1 MSQPY
6 DLIVVGGGI
15 SGLTAAYRGVSRG
28 WRTLLLESS
37 PRVGGAIETL
47 RGDGLVQELGAE
59 SMVTAK
65 PQGKQL
71 CQELGL
77 ADQLVTPQPE
87 YRRTLIVR
95 GGRLHNIPEG
105 LRLLAPSQW
114 LPFLRSSA
122 VSWPGKLR
130 MGMEFF
136 VPRRQSEEDESLGSF
151 VRRRLGHEAL
161 TRIAQP
167 LVAGIYTAD
176 PDTLSMRAT
185 LPQFVEYEKR
195 YGSVCRALLFSP
207 EARGSSGPRYQLF
220 CSLQGGLQQLTDA
233 LRDRVQVQTGTPVSS
248 ITPDGSGWTVGELR
262 TRRLILAVPTYAA
275 ASLLAPVDAAASHWL
290 QRHSY
295 LSSATVNLVYPL
307 SAVDASTRG
316 YGFVVPAV
324 ENRDILAC
332 TFSHRKY
339 PGRTPGDVALLR
351 AYVGGAARP
360 EAMAWSDE
368 EMIRRSHAELSRLLG
383 IQMQPLQATVKRY
396 ERAMP
401 LYRVGHL
408 QWLQTLDDHL
418 SRWPTLALIGNAY
431 RGVGIP
437 DCIRVADEAIAR
449 LGLLPD
455 A

>member
-1 MSQPY
+1 VSQLY

-28 WRTLLLESS
+28 WSTLLLEASQ
-37 PRVGGAIETL
+37 RVGGAIETS
-47 RGDGLVQELGAE
+47 RGEGLVQELGAE

-77 ADQLVTPQPE
+77 GDQLVTPQPE
-87 YRRTLIVR
+87 YRTTMIVR
-95 GGRLHNIPEG
+95 NGKLHKIPEG

-122 VSWPGKLR
+122 VSWPGKMR

-136 VPRRQSEEDESLGSF
+136 VPRRHGDGDESLGSF
-151 VRRRLGHEAL
+151 VRRRLGPEAL
-161 TRIAQP
+161 ARIAQP

-176 PDTLSMRAT
+176 PETLSMRAT
-185 LPQFVEYEKR
+185 LPQFLEYEKR

-207 EARGSSGPRYQLF
+207 EARGASGPRYQLF

-233 LRDRVQVQTGTPVSS
+233 LGARVPVQTSTPVHSVEHN
-248 ITPDGSGWTVGELR
+248 GSEWRVGEHR
-262 TRRLILAVPTYAA
+262 SRRLVLAVPTYVAA
-275 ASLLAPVDAAASHWL
+275 HLLRSLDATTAEWLA
-290 QRHSY
+290 RHSY

-307 SAVDASTRG
+307 AAVERSTRA

-339 PGRTPGDVALLR
+339 PGRTPDDVALLR

-360 EAMAWSDE
+360 EAMSWSDE
-368 EMIRRSHAELSRLLG
+368 EMARRSHRDLAALLK
-383 IQMQPLQATVKRY
+383 IQGQPLSATVKRY

-408 QWLQTLDDHL
+408 DWVQTLEDQL

-437 DCIRVADEAIAR
+437 DCIRGADEAVTR
-449 LGLLPD
+449 L
-455 A
+455 AAV